1 MFLILEFMN
10 FFNEKNSTEIRM
22 RSLKVDKKKYGEKF
36 YTLLKARIDSKHNKN
51 AVTGLSI

>member
-1 MFLILEFMN
+1 MN